1 MSRQLIAY
9 QQPNVLELR
18 LEQLSQRP
26 AAGFLEAFRFGG
38 VDGPE
43 AELRA
48 RIESLSFERK
58 SGGRPDS
65 HYRKGV
71 AGDWAN
77 HFDEEDRACFKKE
90 FPDIVERLGYEPA
103 VVW

>member
-1 MSRQLIAY
+1 M
-9 QQPNVLELR
+9 LELR
-18 LEQLSQRP
+18 LEQLSQGP

-48 RIESLSFERK
+48 RIESHSFERK
-58 SGGRPDS
+58 SGGRSRGQERPDS
-65 HYRKGV
+65 HYCKGV

-77 HFDEEDRACFKKE
+77 HFDEDHRACFKKE